1 MGMIFYIIFTCDHS
15 VFDPKFNPEII
26 STRKELI
33 TSLEVLN
40 CSMYRRLSRMTQGNK
55 SKQALDT

>member
-40 CSMYRRLSRMTQGNK
+40 CSLFR
-55 SKQALDT
+55 

>member
-1 MGMIFYIIFTCDHS
+1 MGMIFYIIFTCDYS

-40 CSMYRRLSRMTQGNK
+40 CSPVPVIVTYDTR
-55 SKQALDT
+55 KQV